1 MSSCYSV
8 CITSKINDFSFQK
21 VRAHLRVL
29 HQSTGLDDDAKK
41 RIAPVLLAKYMSSE
55 ESLVEDSSDDDGN
68 NNHASGSDTEN
79 AAHGKKKLLR
89 HKLPWRSREFE
100 IVIESLDRKLDR
112 RRDPKSKA
120 MCLDVQGGENSSRE
134 KPDDMPEWAVNLH
147 H

>member
-1 MSSCYSV
+1 M
-8 CITSKINDFSFQK
+8 
-21 VRAHLRVL
+21 L
-29 HQSTGLDDDAKK
+29 
-41 RIAPVLLAKYMSSE
+41 SE

-79 AAHGKKKLLR
+79 AAHAKSGKKKLLR

-100 IVIESLDRKLDR
+100 MVIESLDRKLDR

-120 MCLDVQGGENSSRE
+120 MCLDVQVGENSSRE

-147 H
+147 HQLFE